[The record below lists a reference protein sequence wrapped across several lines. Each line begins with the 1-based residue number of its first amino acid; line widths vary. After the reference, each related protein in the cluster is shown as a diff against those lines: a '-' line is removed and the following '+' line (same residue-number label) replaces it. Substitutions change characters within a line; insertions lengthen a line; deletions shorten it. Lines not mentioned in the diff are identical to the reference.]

1 MNNRSRQSLTQV
13 VLVAVCG
20 LGLGASAVLLLK
32 PASVP
37 DSLAAVSDSTS
48 TPITLEPFVDTR
60 SVELT
65 LGASQSAD
73 LTVPTAG
80 VITSSSCAAGLVV
93 KSGEVPLTVSGAK
106 VLALHLSIP
115 PYRVFEFG
123 VKGIDVVALQ
133 TELTR
138 IGYDAGSSGVYDT
151 RTFRAI
157 VALQKAAEVPVSEG
171 SFSPSDF
178 MWLPE
183 PEITLAKCALKV
195 GAHGEAGTV
204 FASSQTRV
212 TAAKIS
218 KMPSSLIPG
227 ERTVTVGNVI
237 AAVDANGQVI
247 NAEDVAKIVATPEAV
262 GTIATL
268 NTAAVSPLSAQF
280 SLVTP
285 KQAASVPGS
294 AVQTNTAKTCV
305 FDAATQTP
313 IPVIVLASSLGRST
327 IEFTDKPPT
336 AVISSP
342 DRSLSCR

>member
-93 KSGEVPLTVSGAK
+93 KSGEVPFTVSGTK
-106 VLALHLSIP
+106 MLALYLSTP

-195 GAHGEAGTV
+195 GAHVEAGTV

-247 NAEDVAKIVATPEAV
+247 NAEDVAKIVAAPEAV
-262 GTIATL
+262 GTI
-268 NTAAVSPLSAQF
+268 AAVSPLSAQF

-342 DRSLSCR
+342 GRSLSCT